1 MPDIKLVNMLS
12 GSQIAGQGGLTPA
25 WRHLKLMPAVLRC
38 MFGLSA
44 SDIKAYVLNRHLKT
58 LAGMN
63 FRLTRH
69 AGVKPLLLLRRT
81 VITSYIAR

>member
-1 MPDIKLVNMLS
+1 
-12 GSQIAGQGGLTPA
+12 
-25 WRHLKLMPAVLRC
+25 MPAVLRC

-69 AGVKPLLLLRRT
+69 AGVKPLLLVNPAHQFDCRSTLEQGPWRSI
-81 VITSYIAR
+81 VHAQSGTSASEVSQV